1 VAKKELISLQGVEG
15 TKFLEARE
23 VKSHEV
29 ERVGCQEAT
38 KKSFERR
45 IRVRP
50 SGD

>member
-1 VAKKELISLQGVEG
+1 VAKKELISLQGGEG
-15 TKFLEARE
+15 KKILEARE

-29 ERVGCQEAT
+29 ERRGYQEAT

-45 IRVRP
+45 RRVRP